1 MSNHNKHEE
10 SDRDTAAPLL
20 ETIANS
26 QQVSIKAW
34 LQKLLVALLCVV
46 SFYGGYKSYESRMVN
61 QCFAS
66 GGKMVEGEKT
76 LLCELS

>member
-1 MSNHNKHEE
+1 MTDPDKQDSKSMPNH
-10 SDRDTAAPLL
+10 DLIDAD
-20 ETIANS
+20 I
-26 QQVSIKAW
+26 QQQPVSIKTW
-34 LQKLLVALLCVV
+34 SQKLLVALLCVV

-66 GGKMVEGEKT
+66 GGQIVEGEKT